1 MWGRLGDMGGMAS
14 TYNTYLYENVTITTY
29 NEYIK
34 RKHFKWKKKKS
45 IKYLVTTFQKINV
58 LLENSVPSHSELK
71 QPTVNC

>member
-34 RKHFKWKKKKS
+34 RKHFKWKKKEVYK
-45 IKYLVTTFQKINV
+45 ILGDKINV